1 MPVQLWTLS
10 GKSNE
15 ERPNAMLEQ
24 LRWSLNIVELKPEP
38 NISRGF
44 RLAVRMT

>member
-10 GKSNE
+10 GKSNK

-24 LRWSLNIVELKPEP
+24 LRRRLNIVELKPVP

-44 RLAVRMT
+44 RLAVGMA